1 VIGAAAQPEVT
12 SADRQPV
19 GDQARVKRQ
28 AKQRAPGRPAVGR
41 PIVCAD
47 FNTVGWSAEFSELA
61 ESVRVLGTSSAGEA
75 PLHPP
80 LRVAD

>member
-12 SADRQPV
+12 STDRQPV

-28 AKQRAPGRPAVGR
+28 AKQRAPGTASRRPADR
-41 PIVCAD
+41 LRD
-47 FNTVGWSAEFSELA
+47 FNTVPRSAEFSELA
-61 ESVRVLGTSSAGEA
+61 ESVRVLGTSSAGEP